1 MSQTINLLHVHVLSQ
16 MLHESRTLE
25 QLRDA
30 GASIATLSMNET
42 TKAII
47 RQLYKSRQEE
57 LESHGGDDRN
67 KFENWEVG

>member
-1 MSQTINLLHVHVLSQ
+1 

-30 GASIATLSMNET
+30 GASIATLSMNEA
-42 TKAII
+42 TKTII

-67 KFENWEVG
+67 KFEN

>member
-1 MSQTINLLHVHVLSQ
+1 LSQTINLLHVHVLSQ

-30 GASIATLSMNET
+30 GASIATLSMNES
-42 TKAII
+42 TKTII

-67 KFENWEVG
+67 KFEN

>member
-1 MSQTINLLHVHVLSQ
+1 MTQTINLLHVHVLSQ

-30 GASIATLSMNET
+30 GASIATLSMNEA

-67 KFENWEVG
+67 KFEN

>member
-67 KFENWEVG
+67 KFEN

>member
-16 MLHESRTLE
+16 MLHESRSLE
-25 QLRDA
+25 ELQDT
-30 GASIATLSMNET
+30 GASIATLRMNER
-42 TKAII
+42 TKDFI

-67 KFENWEVG
+67 KFEN

>member
-1 MSQTINLLHVHVLSQ
+1 LTQTINLLHVHVLSQ

-30 GASIATLSMNET
+30 GASIATLSMNEA

-67 KFENWEVG
+67 KFEN